1 MLKGI
6 SSSIVQED
14 FRIRFMKKKQAK
26 TSQKSGKNQEKTLRN
41 NFSCISL
48 TNLSESKTNQLDC
61 GKKMTQ
67 WSWSTPQLNKRDKL
81 AERRKS
87 SEWSKLR
94 NSLEFISRSREAL
107 CVSSSK
113 VLEDTQYTDCPHSSL
128 TFLGQL
134 YDVPI
139 ENEKHGFRDI
149 FK

>member
-1 MLKGI
+1 MLKRI

-26 TSQKSGKNQEKTLRN
+26 KSQKSGKNQEKTLRN
-41 NFSCISL
+41 NFSFISL

-67 WSWSTPQLNKRDKL
+67 LTWSSPQLNRRDKL
-81 AERRKS
+81 AKRWKS

-94 NSLEFISRSREAL
+94 NSLEFISRSREVL
-107 CVSSSK
+107 CVSNSK
-113 VLEDTQYTDCPHSSL
+113 VVEDTQFTDCPYSSL

-139 ENEKHGFRDI
+139 ENEKHGVQDI